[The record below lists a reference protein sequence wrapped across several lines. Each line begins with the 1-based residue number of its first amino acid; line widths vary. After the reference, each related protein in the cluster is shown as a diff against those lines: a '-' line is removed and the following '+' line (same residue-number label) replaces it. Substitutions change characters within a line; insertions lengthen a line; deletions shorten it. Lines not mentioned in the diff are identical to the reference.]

1 MERPV
6 AEEGFIQLYVRDFT
20 NLASKAESEQEVE
33 QAVQRR
39 VREARQHAVIMDA
52 RKEAGHL
59 DAVCERLK
67 LESRRGAERCRSS
80 DDPEAVAARREAF
93 LLRVADMLNEAD
105 PAAA

>member
-20 NLASKAESEQEVE
+20 NLASKAESGQEVE

-80 DDPEAVAARREAF
+80 DEDSVKAF
-93 LLRVADMLNEAD
+93 
-105 PAAA
+105 